1 VIKPIQIPSEVA
13 AYVANGIQSSE
24 RDAER
29 HRTRTLERLEHRRKA
44 VLAKLDRGYED
55 FVERHISDELW
66 ARKSQAWEAELAVID
81 AEKMRAEAPP
91 RPIMVTF
98 QKILEL
104 AKQAESLYKSQNPGE
119 QRRLLETV
127 LSNSPFDRG
136 TLSPTYSKPFDLL
149 VRGNNTGDWLL
160 RLDSN
165 QQPSG

>member
-29 HRTRTLERLEHRRKA
+29 QRTQTLERLEHRRQA

-55 FVERHISDELW
+55 FVERRISAEFW

-81 AEKMRAEAPP
+81 AEKMRVEVPP
-91 RPIMVTF
+91 RPIIVTV

-104 AKQAESLYKSQNPGE
+104 AKQAENLYKSQNPGE

-127 LSNSPFDRG
+127 LSNCTFNHG
-136 TLSPTYSKPFDLL
+136 TLCPTYGKPFDLF
-149 VRGNNTGDWLL
+149 VRGNKTGDWLL